1 MHHPHPDRSTLGH
14 HMPQIMIRPAI
25 STDINNLILFDHDVE
40 TEYVWQMDRSIE
52 EDQVQVVFRQMR
64 LPRCMMIRYPR
75 KPEDLKE
82 TWNKKNLLL
91 VSLIKTRLI
100 GYVGLVIPENSPNGL
115 ITDLVIDVHFRRQG
129 VASALVLAAREWLRR
144 SQQVKKLIIEMLP
157 KNYPAIKMAKKLGFE
172 FCGYNDHYYSGQ
184 DIALFFGCNC

>member
-1 MHHPHPDRSTLGH
+1 
-14 HMPQIMIRPAI
+14 MPQIMIRPAI